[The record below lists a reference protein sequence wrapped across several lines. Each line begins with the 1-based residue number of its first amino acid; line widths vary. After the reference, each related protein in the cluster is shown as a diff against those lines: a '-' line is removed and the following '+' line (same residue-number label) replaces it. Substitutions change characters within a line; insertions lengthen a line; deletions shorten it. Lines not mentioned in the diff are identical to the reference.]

1 MEKDFGLCTD
11 AVPLTRAMLEAQM
24 YSACVKRRVLV
35 GLLPAIAAAALALF
49 AGIEF
54 HGRALAEPVPPL
66 QSELTP
72 RDLHVWG
79 RFGVGTWK
87 QVRVV
92 TETLDPKG
100 KVTDTTTTET
110 KTTLVRAD
118 SQRLTLRID
127 ATVEVAGKRFDSQT
141 QTVEYGYYGETPSE
155 RPEAKNLGATQVTI
169 EGREVPC
176 QLRQVVATG
185 AQQKQVVRMYLSDDV
200 EPFVLKRETTTM
212 QNAKSSA
219 DQQTTAETEV
229 IGLDMPYSVLHD
241 MKLAAYERTIQ
252 KNQRGTNITFDVV
265 CVDVPGGIV
274 ARTSKE
280 IDPQGRLL
288 RRSTLQLVDYH
299 VVVDDDDDGSKF
311 LTRRQARRSRRH

>member
-1 MEKDFGLCTD
+1 
-11 AVPLTRAMLEAQM
+11 
-24 YSACVKRRVLV
+24 
-35 GLLPAIAAAALALF
+35 
-49 AGIEF
+49 
-54 HGRALAEPVPPL
+54 
-66 QSELTP
+66 
-72 RDLHVWG
+72 
-79 RFGVGTWK
+79 
-87 QVRVV
+87 
-92 TETLDPKG
+92 
-100 KVTDTTTTET
+100 
-110 KTTLVRAD
+110 
-118 SQRLTLRID
+118 
-127 ATVEVAGKRFDSQT
+127 
-141 QTVEYGYYGETPSE
+141 
-155 RPEAKNLGATQVTI
+155 
-169 EGREVPC
+169 
-176 QLRQVVATG
+176 
-185 AQQKQVVRMYLSDDV
+185 
-200 EPFVLKRETTTM
+200 M

-311 LTRRQARRSRRH
+311 LTRRQPRRARRH